1 MMSGFDIL
9 SRQDHLRNFRVRI
22 RNEIARQEQLLRWKS
37 GDAVDG
43 QRRLEGLRMQL
54 RSTEREWAE
63 IQAMLGRPHPVKPVK
78 LNVPAVRTQPARA
91 QPVRLRQP
99 GPYLTR
105 MMGSW

>member
-1 MMSGFDIL
+1 
-9 SRQDHLRNFRVRI
+9 LRSFRVRI

-78 LNVPAVRTQPARA
+78 LGT
-91 QPVRLRQP
+91 PVRRSGTATRAA
-99 GPYLTR
+99 GPVYLAR
-105 MMGSW
+105 MTSR